1 MASNGVPLNTDVLRS
16 ARLSK
21 GLTSRQV
28 AAEFEA
34 LSGRELSHVTYMRW
48 ENGAHGPYPRNVPI
62 LAEVVGLKVDELIK
76 KLDAAA

>member
-1 MASNGVPLNTDVLRS
+1 MASNGVPLTEGVLRS
-16 ARLSK
+16 ARLRK

-62 LAEVVGLKVDELIK
+62 LAKVLDLQVDEMVRK
-76 KLDAAA
+76 NVAA